1 MRTGFAPTLR
11 RGYALSGR
19 RSYTLPLQLLR
30 DLTVSMLTRSL
41 RHGAQDFQGV
51 LAMWPAPPVVDGIEH
66 IPADGPMALIANHY
80 QRRGM
85 WIGFPAGLL
94 AREIMLRRADHAS
107 THFGV
112 IADLRI
118 GGRRIPGSAWV
129 FGRVAEV
136 WGLVPLPTAAADVR
150 GRAAAVRRI
159 LSLALPAPHG
169 MGEPIGIFP
178 EGSAGNSAGLR
189 RALPGTGT
197 LLLLL
202 TRGAVPILPAG
213 VWETGGRLHARFGP
227 PFSLLPPGGLTPEA
241 VDNWA
246 RDQSMSHIADLLPPH
261 LRGHYATPWS
271 DADPQWTGGDIL

>member
-1 MRTGFAPTLR
+1 VRTGFAPTLR
-11 RGYALSGR
+11 RGYALAGR
-19 RSYTLPLQLLR
+19 RSYSLPLQLLR

-202 TRGAVPILPAG
+202 ARGGVPIIPAG
-213 VWETGGRLHARFGP
+213 AWEAGGVLYARFGP
-227 PFSLLPPGGLTPEA
+227 PLSLHSPDGLPAPER
-241 VDNWA
+241 DRWA
-246 RDQSMSHIADLLPPH
+246 RDQAMARLAGLLPRH
-261 LRGHYATPWS
+261 LRGVYATPWAES
-271 DADPQWTGGDIL
+271 DRQ